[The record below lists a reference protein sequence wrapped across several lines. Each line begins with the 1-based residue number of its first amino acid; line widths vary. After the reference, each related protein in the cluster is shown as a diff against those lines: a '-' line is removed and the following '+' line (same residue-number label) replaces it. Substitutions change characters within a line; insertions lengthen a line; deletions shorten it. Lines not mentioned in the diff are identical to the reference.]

1 MQAYNKQQAGNAKW
15 DVQSLAGCHEEG
27 VALLKILQS
36 EEGHDASGTP
46 SGVASHDPQK
56 TVSVLI
62 WQCAVMQECKWQEA
76 RVVETLWSLLK
87 EGIAM
92 VDDQGPGGQRLY
104 WFPCLESSG
113 AAQGE
118 VVP

>member
-1 MQAYNKQQAGNAKW
+1 
-15 DVQSLAGCHEEG
+15 
-27 VALLKILQS
+27 
-36 EEGHDASGTP
+36 
-46 SGVASHDPQK
+46 
-56 TVSVLI
+56 
-62 WQCAVMQECKWQEA
+62 MQECKWQET

-113 AAQGE
+113 AAQSE

>member
-1 MQAYNKQQAGNAKW
+1 MVCADGLMW
-15 DVQSLAGCHEEG
+15 HEMLVQEY
-27 VALLKILQS
+27 
-36 EEGHDASGTP
+36 
-46 SGVASHDPQK
+46 
-56 TVSVLI
+56 
-62 WQCAVMQECKWQEA
+62 KWQET

-104 WFPCLESSG
+104 WFPCLETSG